1 MLERDWGSTGS
12 VPPCLQEVTLPQCP
26 VVLSPS
32 PHLHPVPAPG
42 AVRCLCSGLRLHGPS
57 LGSGSWCRGEW
68 MCHSLSWQGT
78 NDGRKALAV
87 PGLPLPPLWCC
98 WLLLPACT
106 LARAAQPGMGAV
118 GRPRT
123 WGNQLRLSHV
133 TATLGDSPVPW
144 VKRVPTARPM
154 ARRGVLLPGQQSRG
168 WAEMPQP
175 QRLSVPLSP
184 AVTSCCAAGTPPAR
198 PQGITGRE
206 GRPMGPS
213 PSLRLG
219 AGCLAG

>member
-1 MLERDWGSTGS
+1 MGPAMLGSSRASPMRPPPALARGPAFFPGWKWKGLEVRWAGRMLERDWGSTGS

-26 VVLSPS
+26 AVLSPA
-32 PHLHPVPAPG
+32 PHLHPMPAPG

-87 PGLPLPPLWCC
+87 PGLPLPPLRCC

-133 TATLGDSPVPW
+133 TATLGNSPVPW
-144 VKRVPTARPM
+144 VKRVPTARLV
-154 ARRGVLLPGQQSRG
+154 ARRRVPLPGQ
-168 WAEMPQP
+168 
-175 QRLSVPLSP
+175 
-184 AVTSCCAAGTPPAR
+184 
-198 PQGITGRE
+198 
-206 GRPMGPS
+206 
-213 PSLRLG
+213 
-219 AGCLAG
+219 